1 MGKRKLK
8 KYVLPSLIGI
18 VGLSSCIGVSL
29 YIESTKPVD
38 SNYRFTI
45 SPKNEEIIP
54 VINEVESKTPIK
66 PFLEETVG
74 KNIDFYS
81 VKDDSETQMNS
92 LVYYDK
98 TYTQNTG
105 ILYSS
110 DEIFDVVSVFEGTI
124 KKVGEDNILG
134 KYVEIEHENGYKT
147 VYYSLSETSVT
158 EGTVVQKGDVIGISG
173 INKLEG
179 IKENNLLFESYH
191 DGYLMDPE
199 EFYNVDFSMVN

>member
-1 MGKRKLK
+1 MGKRRLK

-18 VGLSSCIGVSL
+18 IGLSSCIGVSL

-38 SNYRFTI
+38 SNYKFTI
-45 SPKNEEIIP
+45 SPKNDDIIP
-54 VINEVESKTPIK
+54 VINEVESNKPIK

-74 KNIDFYS
+74 KSIDYYS
-81 VKDDSETQMNS
+81 AKDDNETQKNS
-92 LVYYDK
+92 LVYYNK

-110 DEIFDVVSVFEGTI
+110 DEIFDVVTSFDGII

-134 KYVEIEHENGYKT
+134 KYVEVEHDNGYKT

-158 EGTVVQKGDVIGISG
+158 EGTNLQKGDVIGISG
-173 INKLEG
+173 INKLDG
-179 IKENNLLFESYH
+179 SKQNNLLFEVYH

-199 EFYNVDFSMVN
+199 DFYNVDFSID